1 MIKHRK
7 RTWLLVI
14 GLLLAAAFLLGMG
27 LAQML
32 SFAQQPQ
39 QPLSVVDD
47 PAAGVELEDMLAKVH
62 ADAEPTATT
71 DGQCELRIENYSDSG
86 SCVCVR
92 LVRIA
97 TGEVLYQSGVI
108 DPGYSVE
115 AVQLSTKLHTGWY
128 TCRLIWEF
136 YDPQTLA
143 LQGRAAQSA
152 VLVVQ

>member
-14 GLLLAAAFLLGMG
+14 GLLLSAAFLLGMG

-62 ADAEPTATT
+62 ADTEPKAKT
-71 DGQCELRIENYSDSG
+71 DGRCEMRIENYSDSG

-108 DPGYSVE
+108 DPGYSEYE
-115 AVQLSTKLHTGWY
+115 AAHGLVYLPFDMGILRPANTY
-128 TCRLIWEF
+128 
-136 YDPQTLA
+136 LA
-143 LQGRAAQSA
+143 RSGRAKCCAGRA
-152 VLVVQ
+152 IRE